1 LTLAKKTLGKYEIID
16 RLGRGGMA
24 EVYRAYHASLDRYVA
39 IKLLHPFLADDLEFK
54 DRFEREAQNI
64 AKLRHP
70 HIVQV
75 FDFDFDEVGESYYM
89 VMELIE
95 GRTLKDIL
103 FDLASIGQK
112 MPLERIL
119 SINIEAAAALSYA
132 HKRNMIHRDV
142 KPANLMIEEPDGR
155 VILTDFGIAKIV
167 TGAQFTA
174 SGGMIGTPAYMS
186 PEQGMGESG
195 DERSDLYSLGVILY
209 QMVTG
214 QLPYDADTP
223 LAIILKHLNEPL
235 PDPRLMNPDMPDWLA
250 HVIMKTL
257 AKEPSER
264 YANAD
269 EFIAALQAGEQGL
282 LTLLEGDTESV
293 KKTFNSGLPKTGA
306 LNQRLM
312 PPGKLDTQTLIADD
326 LRTTQPVMITQPHS
340 ARNTWL
346 AVLTPLIIIVGVIA
360 MIGIVLGQGGRGPLA
375 GIFATALP
383 EIADLGSP
391 TFTYTPS
398 PTATFTDTPSPTATF
413 TDTPSPT
420 ATFTDTPSP
429 TATFTDT
436 ASPTATLTNTPSP
449 TATFTD
455 TPSLTP
461 TNTASPTPSN
471 TSTPTQTPTPDR
483 AATRQAQRD
492 ATATAT
498 TTAATATAQAQADF
512 FATQRAITPTL
523 DIQRVL
529 ENCDLEYVI
538 ASPVDLGIPPNAND
552 TRNPRLVASGSE
564 WTLEITIQNTS
575 TCDWPA
581 DLIFLSFVENA
592 AEDGMPIPSQG
603 CQENRTFLDENLTDP
618 DLANIRIE
626 RAVPQ
631 GQQYTLQ
638 LFAKAGERFG
648 CYLGVWELRIP
659 DYSLFIGQPFIIGYR
674 AFGGG

>member
-1 LTLAKKTLGKYEIID
+1 MAKKTLGKYEIID

-103 FDLASIGQK
+103 FDLASTGQK
-112 MPLERIL
+112 MPLERVL
-119 SINIEAAAALSYA
+119 QINKEAAAALSYA

-155 VILTDFGIAKIV
+155 VVLTDFGIAKIV
-167 TGAQFTA
+167 TGAHFTA

-209 QMVTG
+209 QMVTS

-235 PDPRLMNPDMPDWLA
+235 PDPRYSNPELPDWLA
-250 HVIMKTL
+250 NVVMRTL

-269 EFIAALQAGEQGL
+269 EFIAALESANETAPISSL
-282 LTLLEGDTESV
+282 DGDTENV
-293 KKTFNSGLPKTGA
+293 KRGTGPLGQTGPLIGRPA
-306 LNQRLM
+306 MNKM
-312 PPGKLDTQTLIADD
+312 DTQSFMFGDVRA
-326 LRTTQPVMITQPHS
+326 TQPILLPPPEP
-340 ARNTWL
+340 RNTWL
-346 AVLTPLIIIVGVIA
+346 AVLTPAIIIIGVIA

-375 GIFATALP
+375 AVFATNVP
-383 EIADLGSP
+383 EVGEVGTPTETLIPTDTFTPTLTPSATLTETPTSTFTASFTPSDTPTETSSP
-391 TFTYTPS
+391 TVTYTPS
-398 PTATFTDTPSPTATF
+398 LTETPTATYTPSDTPSPTL
-413 TDTPSPT
+413 TPS
-420 ATFTDTPSP
+420 
-429 TATFTDT
+429 
-436 ASPTATLTNTPSP
+436 
-449 TATFTD
+449 
-455 TPSLTP
+455 
-461 TNTASPTPSN
+461 
-471 TSTPTQTPTPDR
+471 PDR
-483 AATRQAQRD
+483 AATRQAERNE
-492 ATATAT
+492 TATAT

-512 FATQRAITPTL
+512 FATQLAITPTQ

-538 ASPVDLGIPPNAND
+538 VTPENLEIPPNAND
-552 TRNPRLVASGSE
+552 TRNPRLVASGSD

-575 TCDWPA
+575 TCDWPK
-581 DLIFLSFVENA
+581 DLVFLSFVEDA
-592 AEDGMPIPSQG
+592 TADGIRMPSQS
-603 CQENRTFLDENLTDP
+603 CQENRTFVDDNLTNP
-618 DLANIRIE
+618 DLANIRVE
-626 RAVPQ
+626 QAVAQ
-631 GQQYTLQ
+631 GQQYTLK
-638 LFAKAGERFG
+638 LFAKAGTRFG
-648 CYLGVWELRIP
+648 CYFGVWELRMP
-659 DYSLFIGQPFIIGYR
+659 DYGLFIGDPFIIGYR